1 MRRIA
6 KPMWRALLLSSALAL
21 AFVAAPAA
29 AQTRIPTVTRLVK
42 QFVGL
47 EDELA
52 AALRSGDAAVID
64 RLVAEDFEQRD
75 AARPGEPL
83 PRVDWLQRDAKAGAA
98 FSEIEQMAVHEHGE
112 LMIVSFLRSD
122 AGRQHSQFVVDVW
135 KRQPDGTRLLIRYL
149 SPAPATTG
157 PAIKKKY

>member
-52 AALRSGDAAVID
+52 AALRSGDALFCMKTGRA
-64 RLVAEDFEQRD
+64 ANRD
-75 AARPGEPL
+75 EIHRPI
-83 PRVDWLQRDAKAGAA
+83 
-98 FSEIEQMAVHEHGE
+98 IE
-112 LMIVSFLRSD
+112 
-122 AGRQHSQFVVDVW
+122 
-135 KRQPDGTRLLIRYL
+135 
-149 SPAPATTG
+149 
-157 PAIKKKY
+157 